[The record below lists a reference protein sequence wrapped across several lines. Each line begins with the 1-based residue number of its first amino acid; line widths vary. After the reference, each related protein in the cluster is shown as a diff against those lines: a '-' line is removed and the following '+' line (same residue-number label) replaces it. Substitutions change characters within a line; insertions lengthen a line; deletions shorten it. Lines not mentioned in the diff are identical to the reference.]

1 MQTVFIALQCCQCF
15 TMQVKQR
22 KKSSNKWI
30 CVVCNQKQSVRNVF
44 AQGFMARD
52 VREFV
57 QSFNMSRQ
65 LADQQID
72 LHPQEEPQTLISEG
86 QFQGNGNN
94 NNSKKRT
101 DWTEYLDF
109 EDGSVEQEDEQ
120 STEDGMD
127 TMIVTELPKAV
138 FKRPKL
144 SSNMAGSESDSQN
157 RFWPVFTKRNAGKQS
172 SSQDKEG
179 VFGTEQ
185 KLINVKSADVGLMA
199 KRAPEREDGTAVSQG
214 APSSWSNSAQFSKSN
229 EFYVNGEPS
238 KGSLL
243 TTGTAKGEIISKWS
257 EYLTTD

>member
-1 MQTVFIALQCCQCF
+1 MQTLFIALQCCQCF

-22 KKSSNKWI
+22 KKSGNKWV

-44 AQGFMARD
+44 AEGFMARD
-52 VREFV
+52 VRKFV

-65 LADQQID
+65 LADQQIH
-72 LHPQEEPQTLISEG
+72 LHQQEEPQTLIWEG
-86 QFQGNGNN
+86 QFPGNGNN
-94 NNSKKRT
+94 SSSKKRT

-120 STEDGMD
+120 STEDGME
-127 TMIVTELPKAV
+127 TRIVTELPKAM

-144 SSNMAGSESDSQN
+144 SSYMAGSESDSQN
-157 RFWPVFTKRNAGKQS
+157 RFRPVFTKRNARKQS
-172 SSQDKEG
+172 SSQNKEG

-185 KLINVKSADVGLMA
+185 KLINVKSADVGPMA
-199 KRAPEREDGTAVSQG
+199 KRAPEWEDGKSM
-214 APSSWSNSAQFSKSN
+214 QFAKSN
-229 EFYVNGEPS
+229 EFFLNGESS

-257 EYLTTD
+257 DYLTTDEDDCY